1 MKRTKIVTGA
11 IILAIAVL
19 FFIVSFSY
27 GYYTRFGPGSGFF
40 PIWINGGL
48 IILATL
54 FIIESIREAPG
65 ASTETYPRG
74 KALANILA
82 TICSLVIFAVL
93 VPPLGFVVP
102 CSVML
107 AIMLV
112 FHYKWYIAIPAA
124 IVSSILI
131 LVVFQ
136 SLLGL
141 RLPVNQF
148 NW

>member
-1 MKRTKIVTGA
+1 MKRTKVITGFV
-11 IILAIAVL
+11 ILAIALL
-19 FFIVSFSY
+19 FFIQSFSY

-48 IILATL
+48 VLVATL
-54 FIIESIREAPG
+54 FILESLREK
-65 ASTETYPRG
+65 TESGGETWPRG

-82 TICSLVIFAVL
+82 TISSLVLFSLL
-93 VPPLGFVVP
+93 VPPLGFVIP
-102 CSVML
+102 C
-107 AIMLV
+107 AIMLSIMLI

-124 IVSSILI
+124 LVSSILI
-131 LVVFQ
+131 LIVFQ

-141 RLPVNQF
+141 RLPVNEF

>member
-1 MKRTKIVTGA
+1 MKRTKIITGA
-11 IILAIAVL
+11 VILAFAVL
-19 FFIVSFSY
+19 FFIMSFSY

-40 PIWINGGL
+40 PLWINGIL

-54 FIIESIREAPG
+54 FIIESVSEKSEAPQ
-65 ASTETYPRG
+65 ETWPKG

-82 TICSLVIFAVL
+82 TIGSLVAFCLL
-93 VPPLGFVVP
+93 VPILGFVVP
-102 CSVML
+102 CTIML
-107 AIMLV
+107 GIMLV

-124 IVSSILI
+124 LVSSILI

>member
-1 MKRTKIVTGA
+1 MKRTKIVTGVV
-11 IILAIAVL
+11 ILAIAIL
-19 FFIVSFSY
+19 FFIQSFSY

-48 IILATL
+48 ILLATL
-54 FIIESIREAPG
+54 FILESIREKPG
-65 ASTETYPRG
+65 TTSETWPKG

-82 TICSLVIFAVL
+82 TLGGLVLFSIL

-102 CSVML
+102 CTVML
-107 AIMLV
+107 SIMLI
-112 FHYKWYIAIPAA
+112 FHYKWYIAIPSAL
-124 IVSSILI
+124 ICSILI
-131 LVVFQ
+131 LIVFQ

-141 RLPVNQF
+141 RLPVNEF